1 MNTTITIHTTASRNI
16 RRRRMTPVNS
26 VILMIATVS
35 NAKEESVFLM
45 MTMTALHAGE
55 RSAENVHEKPIHT

>member
-1 MNTTITIHTTASRNI
+1 M
-16 RRRRMTPVNS
+16 NS